1 MRAVGIILAG
11 DRGGK
16 SERMGELTRTRA
28 TSALPIGSCYRAID
42 FPISNMTNSGVTKV
56 AVITQYNS
64 RSLHDHLSSPKWW
77 DLGSKQGG
85 MFVLSPFLSGD
96 NSLWFRGTADSIYQN
111 LAFLKRSNEP
121 YVIISS
127 GDCVF
132 KIDYN
137 EMLAFHES
145 KNADIT
151 IAYRK
156 VPQTEDIKQYG
167 VMELDSSERMLDL
180 EEKPLEPQSDFA
192 SIGVY
197 IVSRP
202 LLIEL
207 IETIIAEGRYDLVRD
222 LFSRYRKRL
231 RIFGYRFFGYW
242 KSLSSVQTYFQC
254 NMDFLD
260 RDVRAAFMA
269 TFPYIKTKPK
279 DEPPAKFN
287 NMATVT
293 NTLVGSGA
301 IINGHASSSVIFRKV
316 FTGEHSSVSHAILM
330 EGAYVHAHCVV
341 QNAILDK
348 NVVLHTGARVIGTPD
363 APVVI
368 AKETKVWP

>member
-11 DRGGK
+11 GK
-16 SERMGELTRTRA
+16 SERLGELTKTRA
-28 TSALPIGSCYRAID
+28 TSALPVGSCYRAID
-42 FPISNMTNSGVTKV
+42 FPLSNMTNSGVSKV

-85 MFVLSPFLSGD
+85 MFILSPYLSGD

-137 EMLAFHES
+137 EMLSFHEH

-156 VPQTEDIKQYG
+156 VPENDDIRQYG
-167 VMELDSSERMLDL
+167 VMELDKDERMIDL
-180 EEKPLEPQSDFA
+180 EEKPLEAQSDFA

-197 IVSRP
+197 IISRP

-207 IETIIAEGRYDLVRD
+207 IETIVSEGRYDLVRD
-222 LFSRYRKRL
+222 LLSRYRKRL
-231 RIFGYRFFGYW
+231 RIYGYRFFGYW
-242 KSLSSVQTYFQC
+242 KNLSSVQSYFQC
-254 NMDFLD
+254 NMDFLQ
-260 RDVRAAFMA
+260 RDVRTAFMV

-287 NMATVT
+287 NMASVT
-293 NTLVGSGA
+293 NSLIGSGA
-301 IINGHASSSVIFRKV
+301 IINGHSCGSVIFRNV
-316 FTGEHSSVSHAILM
+316 FTGEHSSVSHAIIM
-330 EGAYVHAHCVV
+330 EGTFVGNNCVI

-348 NVVLHTGARVIGTPD
+348 DVTLQAGARVIGTPD
-363 APVVI
+363 SPLVI
-368 AKETKVWP
+368 SKGTEVRP

>member
-11 DRGGK
+11 DKK
-16 SERMGELTRTRA
+16 SEILGELTKTRA
-28 TSALPIGSCYRAID
+28 TSALPVGSCYRSID
-42 FPISNMTNSGVTKV
+42 FPLSNLTNSGVTKV

-85 MFVLSPFLSGD
+85 LFILSPYLSGD
-96 NSLWFRGTADSIYQN
+96 NSYFRGTADSIYQN
-111 LAFLKRSNEP
+111 LAFLRRSNEP

-127 GDCVF
+127 GDCVY
-132 KIDYN
+132 KIDFN
-137 EMLAFHES
+137 EMVAYHER

-156 VPQTEDIKQYG
+156 VPETEDIRQYG
-167 VMELDSSERMLDL
+167 VMELDKDDRMIDL
-180 EEKPLEPQSDFA
+180 EEKPLEASSDVA

-197 IVSRP
+197 CISRP

-207 IETIIAEGRYDLVRD
+207 IETIVSEGRYDLVRD

-231 RIFGYRFFGYW
+231 RIYGYRFFGYW
-242 KSLSSVQTYFQC
+242 KNLSSIQSYFQC
-254 NMDFLD
+254 NMDFLK
-260 RDVRAAFMA
+260 RDVRTAFMV
-269 TFPYIKTKPK
+269 TYPYIKTKPK

-293 NTLVGSGA
+293 NSLVGSGA
-301 IINGHASSSVIFRKV
+301 IINGHSAGSVIFRNV
-316 FTGEHSSVSHAILM
+316 YTGEHSSLSHAIIM
-330 EGAYVHAHCVV
+330 EGTYIGNHCVV
-341 QNAILDK
+341 QNAIIDK
-348 NVVLHTGARVIGTPD
+348 NVTLQAGARVVGSPD
-363 APVVI
+363 SPVVI
-368 AKETKVWP
+368 SKGTEVRA